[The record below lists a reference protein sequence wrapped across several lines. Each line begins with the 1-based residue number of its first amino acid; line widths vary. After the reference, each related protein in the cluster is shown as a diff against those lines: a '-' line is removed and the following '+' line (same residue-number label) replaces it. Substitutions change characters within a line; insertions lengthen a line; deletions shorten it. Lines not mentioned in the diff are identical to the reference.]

1 MKSKMKKLISIR
13 SLPALMLATTL
24 LLLLGTAVATGPAMD
39 PVSGTGSSEII
50 TANPYVPLPPLPE
63 PFPEPPEGVM
73 MQFEGSVE
81 LSVRGELK
89 TAELLVNV
97 YSVLVNEEGV
107 QHVSAS
113 HILTFEDGSTIVTA
127 DKEVAEPTDTPGL
140 YTINAKM
147 EVKEGTGIYD
157 GVSGNLTAHGTMDFR
172 VFPFEAS
179 FTLRG
184 AISSPATE

>member
-1 MKSKMKKLISIR
+1 MKSRMIKLVSIR
-13 SLPALMLATTL
+13 SLPAFILATTL
-24 LLLLGTAVATGPAMD
+24 LLLLGTAVATEPAMD

-50 TANPYVPLPPLPE
+50 TANPYVPLPE
-63 PFPEPPEGVM
+63 PFTLPEPPEGVM

-97 YSVLVNEEGV
+97 YSVLVDEEGV

-113 HILTFEDGSTIVTA
+113 HILNLGDGNTIIT
-127 DKEVAEPTDTPGL
+127 DDMEVAEPTDTPGL
-140 YTINAKM
+140 YTINATM
-147 EVKEGTGIYD
+147 EVKEGAGIYD
-157 GVSGNLTAHGTMDFR
+157 GVSGHLTAHGTMAFN
-172 VFPFEAS
+172 VWPYKAS

-184 AISSPATE
+184 AISRPATE

>member
-1 MKSKMKKLISIR
+1 MKSRMKRIVSIR
-13 SLPALMLATTL
+13 SLPAFVLATTL
-24 LLLLGTAVATGPAMD
+24 LLLLGTAVATVPAMD

-50 TANPYVPLPPLPE
+50 TANPYVPTPE
-63 PFPEPPEGVM
+63 PLPEPPEGVM

-81 LSVRGELK
+81 LSVRDELV
-89 TAELLVNV
+89 TADLLVNV

-113 HILTFEDGSTIVTA
+113 HILTFEDGSTIVT
-127 DKEVAEPTDTPGL
+127 DDMEVAEPTDKPGL